1 MSNHSKFDG
10 NSPAVQTHLST
21 LQGTIGRMATN
32 SAAIKTSCLVS
43 VVAAIASLAISN
55 KPSLILIAIIPTVL
69 FLFLDIKYLALERG
83 FRHSYNDFVDKLH
96 KHGKVELLDL
106 YKVVPRRSCKEL
118 LASLFSFSIWPFYG
132 ALLVLIFI
140 IWVWVTPI
148 SCLSLR

>member
-1 MSNHSKFDG
+1 MADCSKFDG

-32 SAAIKTSCLVS
+32 SASIKTSCLVS
-43 VVAAIASLAISN
+43 VVAAMASLAISN
-55 KPSLILIAIIPTVL
+55 KPSLILIAILPTIL

-83 FRHSYNDFVDKLH
+83 FRYSYNEFVDKLH
-96 KHGKVELLDL
+96 KDGEVDLLDL
-106 YKVVPRRSCKEL
+106 YNVVPRRSRKDL

-132 ALLVLIFI
+132 TLLVLIFI